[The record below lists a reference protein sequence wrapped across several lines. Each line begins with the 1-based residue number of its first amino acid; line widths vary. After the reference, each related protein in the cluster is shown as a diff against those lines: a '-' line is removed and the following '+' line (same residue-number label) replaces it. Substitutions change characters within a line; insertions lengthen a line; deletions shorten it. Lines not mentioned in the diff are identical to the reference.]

1 MKKIKTTITV
11 DENLW
16 RGFSILV
23 TKERGNRRMNEIIV
37 ELIKEWM
44 KKRK

>member
-11 DENLW
+11 DEDLW
-16 RGFSILV
+16 REFSILV
-23 TKERGNRRMNEIIV
+23 VKERGNRRMNEIIV